1 VSLAAVLAALLHPEL
16 LWLGAAAASVPILI
30 HLLSRRKVRPV
41 EWAAMRWLLA
51 AVRKH
56 QRRLRLENLLILLLR
71 VAALLLLGL
80 GLARV
85 ILSDSSLAALLRPK
99 RSLVL
104 LVDTSYSTAAK
115 DGARSVSDR
124 VRAEAEKALAAVGPD
139 DVVVVVASND
149 PRADRSGTRP
159 HVLLGRTIGREGVAK
174 AREALAAVHPTEA
187 PANWPEVLTACLPR
201 HVLQPGDLNPT
212 LVWVT
217 DLQAK
222 DWRRPATAGAADPI
236 AQALEALAR
245 EQVALRV
252 IDAGGGRSGRA
263 LGNLSVVEVANA
275 QRQDLF
281 QGHSFRLAVRVA
293 NHGPREVKGA
303 SLRVFL
309 DDAPAPVA
317 IVPGL
322 TIPPADPVTGRGTEV
337 PVAVSV
343 AREQSFKTAGAH
355 VVRVEVTPPDGASE
369 TDAIGLDSRRLLA
382 LDVRATLK
390 IACWVESTRGARYDA
405 VTFLKGVYTGE
416 GTGDVFELRPAS
428 DETGLRALLTDPAW
442 EPDLVVLANTVPRGA
457 ELQRDLVAFVRGGGA
472 LMVFVGERIRD
483 PGAWNGAFY
492 ADPATRLMPFP
503 FGAPESRPPSDVARG
518 YWRLDLEHPTS
529 NELSKR
535 LSIPFIAQTPPEIRG
550 RLPLIAERPPTP
562 GVTMPPEP
570 PASDESVV
578 LRFLPEPGHA
588 GPGPVAIAEGRFGEG
603 RTLWAGIGVDVEWIG
618 QGVFPFLPILLDTGA
633 KLLTLQRES
642 DRNLLV
648 GEPIVTG
655 IPRDATGPRLAIPGR
670 GEEVPGLRAA
680 TSEAERPQ
688 VVYER
693 VGTSG
698 HWRLAY
704 ERPPPRR
711 GGSQGPRKV
720 EEAFAVN
727 PDPEEGALAKAT
739 YDLVRERAPGGKID
753 VADAWAEAE
762 LAQEGGRQGELSGWI
777 LLAVLGVLLLEGYL
791 AMRFGHHERVRTT
804 A

>member
-1 VSLAAVLAALLHPEL
+1 VSLSALLHPEL
-16 LWLGAAAASVPILI
+16 LWLGAAAAAVPILI

-71 VAALLLLGL
+71 VAALALLGL
-80 GLARV
+80 GLSRV
-85 ILSDSSLAALLRPK
+85 ILSDSSLAALLRQK

-124 VRAEAEKALAAVGPD
+124 IRGEAEKALAAVGPD

-149 PRADRSGTRP
+149 PRGDRSGTRP
-159 HVLLGRTIGREGVAK
+159 YVLLGRTIGREGVAR
-174 AREALAAVHPTEA
+174 AREALASVHPTEA
-187 PANWPEVLTACLPR
+187 PANWPDALLACSPKT
-201 HVLQPGDLNPT
+201 VLQPGDLNPT

-217 DLQAK
+217 DLQAE
-222 DWRRPATAGAADPI
+222 DWRRPATAGAADPL

-245 EQVALRV
+245 EQVRLRV
-252 IDAGGGRSGRA
+252 IDAGGGRGGRA
-263 LGNLSVVEVANA
+263 LGNLAVVEVANA
-275 QRQDLF
+275 LRQDLF

-317 IVPGL
+317 IVPGITL
-322 TIPPADPVTGRGTEV
+322 PAADPVTGRGSEV

-355 VVRVEVTPPDGASE
+355 VVRVEITPPDGASE
-369 TDAIGLDSRRLLA
+369 ADAIGLDSRRLLA

-405 VTFLKGVYTGE
+405 VSFLKGVYTGE

-428 DETGLRALLTDPAW
+428 DEAGLRAVLTDPQW

-457 ELQRDLVAFVRGGGA
+457 ELQRDLVAFVRAGGA
-472 LMVFVGERIRD
+472 LAVFVGERIRD
-483 PGAWNGAFY
+483 PAAWNGPFH
-492 ADPATRLMPFP
+492 ADPATRLMPYP
-503 FGAPESRPPSDVARG
+503 FGVPESRARTDPKG
-518 YWRLDLEHPTS
+518 PWQLDLSHPTP

-535 LSIPFIAQTPPEIRG
+535 LSIPFVAQTPPEVYG
-550 RLPLIAERPPTP
+550 RLPLVTERPAVPGATTP
-562 GVTMPPEP
+562 IEAPV
-570 PASDESVV
+570 SDESVV
-578 LRFLPEPGHA
+578 LRFLPEPGRP
-588 GPGPVAIAEGRFGEG
+588 GPGPVALAEGRFGEG
-603 RTLWAGIGVDVEWIG
+603 RTLWAGIGIDYEWIG
-618 QGVFPFLPILLDTGA
+618 RGVFPFLPILLDTSA
-633 KLLTLQRES
+633 KLLTRQRES

-655 IPRDATGPRLAIPGR
+655 IPRDASGPRLSIPGR

-698 HWRLAY
+698 HWRLSY
-704 ERPPPRR
+704 ERPPAR
-711 GGSQGPRKV
+711 GGAAQGPRKV

-727 PDPEEGALAKAT
+727 PSPEEGALAKAT

-777 LLAVLGVLLLEGYL
+777 LLAVLGVLLLEGFL
-791 AMRFGHHERVRTT
+791 AMRFGHHERVRTS